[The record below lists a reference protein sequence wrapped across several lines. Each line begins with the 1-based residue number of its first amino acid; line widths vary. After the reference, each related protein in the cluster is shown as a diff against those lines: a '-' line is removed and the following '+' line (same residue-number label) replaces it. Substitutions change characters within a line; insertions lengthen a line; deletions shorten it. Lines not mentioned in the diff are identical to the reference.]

1 MQDLKSKNIPL
12 IESYYREHRQRLVKR
27 LTFRSGTVED
37 AEDIVQ
43 ESFARALKYC
53 HRVEIGDVHRWF
65 SLITTNAL
73 RDHMRNATGLSY
85 VDEENTT
92 EETVE
97 CRGYP
102 ERIMYEI
109 REIIDTKADSQQEI
123 LTLHI
128 FEEYSA
134 KEISEITPYSYAQVH
149 KTISRFREELRTL
162 YKD

>member
-1 MQDLKSKNIPL
+1 MQDLRSKNIPL
-12 IESYYREHRQRLVKR
+12 IETYYVEHRQRLVKR

-53 HRVEIGDVHRWF
+53 HRVEIGDIHRWF

-73 RDHMRNATGLSY
+73 RDHMRASTGLAY
-85 VDEENTT
+85 GDDENPVEEIVDCT
-92 EETVE
+92 
-97 CRGYP
+97 GYP
-102 ERIMYEI
+102 DRIMYEI
-109 REIIDTKADSQQEI
+109 KEIVNTKSEHQQEI

-128 FEEYSA
+128 FDEYTA
-134 KEISEITPYSYAQVH
+134 KDISEITTYSYAQVH

-162 YKD
+162 YK

>member
-1 MQDLKSKNIPL
+1 MQDLRSKNIPL
-12 IESYYREHRQRLVKR
+12 IEKYYVENRQRLVKR

-53 HRVEIGDVHRWF
+53 HRVEIGDIHRWF

-73 RDHMRNATGLSY
+73 RDHMRASTGLAY
-85 VDEENTT
+85 GDEENPV
-92 EETVE
+92 EESVDCT
-97 CRGYP
+97 GYP
-102 ERIMYEI
+102 DRIMYEI
-109 REIIDTKADSQQEI
+109 REIINTKAESQQEI

-128 FEEYSA
+128 FEDYSA
-134 KEISEITPYSYAQVH
+134 KDVSEITPYSYAQVH

-162 YKD
+162 YQ